1 MGKGGRNES
10 YRQEIIKG
18 KGGKE
23 GGSRNGVLPG
33 ARSLP
38 DHRVTLSTGVCCL
51 VDGGENAKQSK
62 VPLPVVDLLYFS
74 LSNMPSSFLP
84 QGPRSCYSWALMFF
98 PALPCCVSFLFL
110 QVGAPLSLP
119 GWPTLTALPCWLA
132 LTSAVMPCAFAWS
145 LSWGM
150 AVSILA

>member
-1 MGKGGRNES
+1 MVIP
-10 YRQEIIKG
+10 QEIRKRRAKYIQSNL
-18 KGGKE
+18 KE
-23 GGSRNGVLPG
+23 GTNKEQKFM
-33 ARSLP
+33 
-38 DHRVTLSTGVCCL
+38 TLKRG
-51 VDGGENAKQSK
+51 KQYRK
-62 VPLPVVDLLYFS
+62 LYFS